1 MSVSLITALE
11 EKKLNGVHI
20 EQLRNGPD
28 VNGQRLK
35 DLRRAS
41 FSEMST
47 YLLHDATTLAGV
59 DELIRKGGP
68 TEELVAQFVTV
79 RDDVCLRF
87 VAMNEELVGAINMLK
102 GSGNPNAQAIVNY
115 LAAGVHLGKDV
126 DELTSQMREMNV
138 Q

>member
-1 MSVSLITALE
+1 MC
-11 EKKLNGVHI
+11 
-20 EQLRNGPD
+20 
-28 VNGQRLK
+28 
-35 DLRRAS
+35 
-41 FSEMST
+41 T

-68 TEELVAQFVTV
+68 SEELVAQFVTV

-87 VAMNEELVGAINMLK
+87 VAMNEALFGAINMLK
-102 GSGNPNAQAIVNY
+102 GSGNPIVHAIVNY
-115 LAAGVHLGKDV
+115 LTTGLDWDKDV